1 MTIKNQSA
9 ETLTPKTMYN
19 LTKNPSAS
27 KLSDVK
33 GTTLAV
39 EAWAIYESEN
49 DTGDIS
55 DILAVVTAEGEI
67 YRTNSA
73 PFIRDFVDI
82 TVIFPDVHPLPVTVE
97 SGRSKAGREFIYAV
111 YAGE

>member
-1 MTIKNQSA
+1 MTIKNQSN
-9 ETLTPKTMYN
+9 ETLSARTLYD
-19 LTKNPSAS
+19 LTKNPSAG

-33 GTTLAV
+33 GTTISV

-49 DTGDIS
+49 ATGDIS
-55 DILAVVTAEGEI
+55 DILAVVTTEGEI

-73 PFIRDFVDI
+73 PFIREFTDI
-82 TVIFPDVHPLPVTVE
+82 TDIFPDVHPLPVTVE